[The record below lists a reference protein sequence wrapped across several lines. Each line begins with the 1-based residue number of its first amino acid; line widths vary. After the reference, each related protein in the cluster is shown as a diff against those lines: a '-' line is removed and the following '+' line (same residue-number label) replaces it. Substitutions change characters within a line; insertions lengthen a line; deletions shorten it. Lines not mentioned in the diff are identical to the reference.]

1 MAHVPVWVQGW
12 LTRVLAAIN
21 QTRIFRPQAGGR
33 TAMASL
39 TGSSGSVRCHF
50 SSAITRREIHQPPS
64 AGSRPSPSMLSAN
77 KSIRSAA
84 LCILASVLHTNVD
97 YVWSQS
103 GCNSSKTLFGF
114 WWDLSDSYP
123 WFSCLKPSF
132 NRCLAE
138 RQQTARGRITH
149 PPQPPNLP
157 PPAEGIPGGGVQ
169 THVWLD

>member
-21 QTRIFRPQAGGR
+21 QTHIFRPQAGGR

-39 TGSSGSVRCHF
+39 TGGGGSVQCHF

-84 LCILASVLHTNVD
+84 LCVLASVLHTNVD

-103 GCNSSKTLFGF
+103 GCNSSKTPFGF

-132 NRCLAE
+132 NRCPAE
-138 RQQTARGRITH
+138 RQQTARGRIT
-149 PPQPPNLP
+149 PPPNP
-157 PPAEGIPGGGVQ
+157 PTYHHQQRVYLGEGFQ